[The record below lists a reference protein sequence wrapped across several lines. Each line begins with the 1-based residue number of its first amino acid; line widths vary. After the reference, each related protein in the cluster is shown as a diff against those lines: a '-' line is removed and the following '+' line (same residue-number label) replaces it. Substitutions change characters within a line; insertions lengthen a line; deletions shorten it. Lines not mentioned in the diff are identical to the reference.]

1 MRLPPLTSSGRRPG
15 GGCCQPDYLVSF
27 PGKPDPHCP
36 CRYPERFFRRALIF
50 SPGVSG
56 GHSRLSRGGPFH
68 RPGVAGAFLTGR
80 GSYGSRLPALI
91 SGPSGGCS
99 DRRAAALRCGALRSF
114 INGVLPATGSWPI
127 STRRYSRDGRP
138 WFVDCGGSHR
148 AVPQSRAHG
157 RPKRGGSISA
167 GRRTDSSSVGK
178 RTLKTGTRS
187 YRIDFL
193 SLRKLLSCDW
203 PCRLPRRGFAFPG
216 QANAWRLSVNSR
228 RTPESSRDLFR
239 DSSPPN

>member
-1 MRLPPLTSSGRRPG
+1 VPS
-15 GGCCQPDYLVSF
+15 
-27 PGKPDPHCP
+27 
-36 CRYPERFFRRALIF
+36 
-50 SPGVSG
+50 
-56 GHSRLSRGGPFH
+56 
-68 RPGVAGAFLTGR
+68 
-80 GSYGSRLPALI
+80 I
-91 SGPSGGCS
+91 S
-99 DRRAAALRCGALRSF
+99 
-114 INGVLPATGSWPI
+114 LPATGSWPI
-127 STRRYSRDGRP
+127 STRRDSHDGRL

-193 SLRKLLSCDW
+193 RLRKLLYCDW

-216 QANAWRLSVNSR
+216 QANAWRLSVNRR
-228 RTPESSRDLFR
+228 RTAESSRDLFR
-239 DSSPPN
+239 DSSPPNLVFCPVLFGFRAEGRKTANCENRSFTGVFLAQTTGSRVTPLSSGSPFAVSAVAGFSLFAVTLTCPSYCARPFAHPAMRFAAFERWAA